1 MQKAPRY
8 IQRSIRRMFYHK
20 KVLENNTKTVNEW
33 LNHSNIDKN
42 TPLNDLVDDN
52 FNKRKKIIVDGQM
65 SIFDYLVESPLHE

>member
-1 MQKAPRY
+1 
-8 IQRSIRRMFYHK
+8 MFYHK